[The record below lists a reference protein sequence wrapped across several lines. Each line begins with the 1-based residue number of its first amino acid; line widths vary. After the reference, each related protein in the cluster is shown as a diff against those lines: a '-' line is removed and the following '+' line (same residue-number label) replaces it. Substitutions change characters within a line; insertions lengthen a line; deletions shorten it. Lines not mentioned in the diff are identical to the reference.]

1 MQALGKRVLGVSA
14 AEIRLRLADL
24 DHDHL
29 PTLEQARE
37 FIAANKQLSANATA
51 EDVCHHAKD
60 PPEPVIARRRPRNSV
75 AESNDTAVGKEHLRD
90 RVRTRIVTT
99 SPAFPLNHPA
109 IEAPAPNDTPY
120 SENEPI
126 PQLVTHTFEL
136 PSNATRS
143 TQLLPPM
150 EGPNERASGSGSRLE
165 TPGPEPGT
173 AAPAPKPPGL
183 AARLRDQFRTL
194 VKQLTAR
201 DPAPHPTPRKRRRE
215 EIGGNFGK
223 AALGLLH
230 RFARIPPLH
239 FLDPTWEPF
248 TWLHLWEYN
257 SGVSTDFHQDR
268 SASPPPEDLSL
279 RL

>member
-37 FIAANKQLSANATA
+37 FITANKQLSTNATV
-51 EDVCHHAKD
+51 EDVCHHTKD
-60 PPEPVIARRRPRNSV
+60 PPKAVSARKRSRSSV
-75 AESNDTAVGKEHLRD
+75 AERNDTAVGKEHLRN

-109 IEAPAPNDTPY
+109 IETPAPNDTPD
-120 SENEPI
+120 SEIEPVH
-126 PQLVTHTFEL
+126 QLVTQPFD
-136 PSNATRS
+136 PPRNATHS
-143 TQLLPPM
+143 SQLLPTM
-150 EGPNERASGSGSRLE
+150 ECPTERGSGPGSRCDP
-165 TPGPEPGT
+165 TGT
-173 AAPAPKPPGL
+173 ATDTSALIPKPPGL
-183 AARLRDQFRTL
+183 AARLLDQFRAV

-201 DPAPHPTPRKRRRE
+201 EPAPHPTARKRRRE
-215 EIGGNFGK
+215 EIGGSFGK
-223 AALGLLH
+223 AASGLL
-230 RFARIPPLH
+230 RCVARLPPLH